1 MKAIDVDELW
11 KRIHDTDMGDAV
23 PGVNAETCLRTSMQR
38 IYTSRPDSWL
48 KESLSPKLTG

>member
-11 KRIHDTDMGDAV
+11 KRIHDTDMEMPFPAKCRNLPANFDAA
-23 PGVNAETCLRTSMQR
+23 NLN
-38 IYTSRPDSWL
+38 IKPDSWL